1 MTLHAKIA
9 MSDLQRYPW
18 NLRTI
23 KNVEEVVVFLDRNLF
38 NFNNFSIALYK
49 QEMRK
54 SLSQRIRKQTLKSFK
69 KTKTWKLTHIWLANV
84 FKGTVVNCNLC
95 MEGHLK
101 LLLITFIKVL
111 RGGKKVCW
119 IWVWTRKNVILKRF
133 KIRRFPWRE
142 LIFLN
147 LLGTVVF
154 NGYRGR

>member
-1 MTLHAKIA
+1 MWKKLSFSWIEICLILIISPLLCISKKCESHFRRESANKH
-9 MSDLQRYPW
+9 LKVLKKQK
-18 NLRTI
+18 LG
-23 KNVEEVVVFLDRNLF
+23 NV
-38 NFNNFSIALYK
+38 
-49 QEMRK
+49 
-54 SLSQRIRKQTLKSFK
+54 
-69 KTKTWKLTHIWLANV
+69 THIWLANV

-101 LLLITFIKVL
+101 FLLITFIKVL

-133 KIRRFPWRE
+133 QIRRFPWRE